1 MALAFKLPYTYEDYR
16 HWDGDWKLIEGEA
29 VGVYMM
35 VDYELKKVKL
45 YRLINFKYQKIDEKD
60 GGVMGIEVDGCK
72 IEFNIDDWLE
82 VV

>member
-16 HWDGDWKLIEGEA
+16 HWEGDWKLIEGEA

-45 YRLINFKYQKIDEKD
+45 YRLINFKYQKYMKRMA
-60 GGVMGIEVDGCK
+60 GLWG
-72 IEFNIDDWLE
+72 
-82 VV
+82 